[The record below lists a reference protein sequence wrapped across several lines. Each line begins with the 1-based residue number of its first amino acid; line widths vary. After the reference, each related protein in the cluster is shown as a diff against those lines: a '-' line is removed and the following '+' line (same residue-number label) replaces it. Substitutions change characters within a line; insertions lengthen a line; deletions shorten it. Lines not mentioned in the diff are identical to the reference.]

1 MIYEPL
7 LLLRLVICFHG
18 LFLEEANFNCPL
30 ILLMS
35 FYVAL
40 KVQIYDFEDLELI

>member
-1 MIYEPL
+1 MIDEPL

-18 LFLEEANFNCPL
+18 LFLEEVNFDCPL